1 MIVSAGLPQLL
12 RRLLRALSLNL
23 SDSRKAIRSLYYYFG
38 LGWFVEHAA
47 CNVFVA
53 SGRRSGT
60 TSGRSRSAEEKSDVA
75 ERNQV
80 SVSGV
85 RV

>member
-1 MIVSAGLPQLL
+1 MIVNAGLPQLL

-47 CNVFVA
+47 
-53 SGRRSGT
+53 
-60 TSGRSRSAEEKSDVA
+60 
-75 ERNQV
+75 
-80 SVSGV
+80 
-85 RV
+85 

>member
-1 MIVSAGLPQLL
+1 MIASAGLLQLL

-38 LGWFVEHAA
+38 LGWSVEHAA
-47 CNVFVA
+47 RSVFVA

-60 TSGRSRSAEEKSDVA
+60 TSGRSRSAEEKSDVT
-75 ERNQV
+75 ERNQIPV
-80 SVSGV
+80 SRV
-85 RV
+85 RL